1 MNHLLSAF
9 LAGGCLLCGPAS
21 AFAWSQLLDGSKL
34 PQAQGWTLDGT
45 SAGTVVDLGGGNS
58 GIRQTD
64 AELAGY
70 HQWYLTNP
78 AQAVTLGARFSVD
91 SYDGGP
97 VNLLQLSPRSTVAN
111 PGPFVSLAIRE
122 GRFYLLR
129 VLGDD
134 GTAPPAV
141 AQVLADLGSV
151 QTGIF
156 HEAYLYTDNIADRVK
171 LFWNGALR
179 YSNQEIDPA
188 YLLGPQEGRADFGA
202 SNRWPESDRSGRSTV
217 TFDWVNVGDAQDL
230 PVDLPSVPLLRYL
243 DGTSLPSD
251 QTPPWQVERLAT
263 SGETTIVDFL
273 DPLNGAANQALQ
285 VTSGDGDN
293 DWYEGAFRNDE
304 ILAGARFRLVEFSQE
319 GKENLLSVTT
329 VSDPLAPAPSVTLV
343 DGRFKLW
350 SYVESDVE
358 ILDLGEAVPGEWH
371 TVYLHARKDGQVK
384 LWWDGRVAFDDVAP
398 RVNPY
403 DGYVEWGSGSWQRS
417 ASTTVEF
424 DWMGYGTL
432 VNPDP
437 LTTNP
442 TNATTFHA
450 ASAGFNFVAPS
461 VDGVANNGFSI
472 LVNGVDRTADLVI
485 TGDENHRTG
494 HLGGLVDNQKYRVV
508 LTVRDLNGGV
518 AKYTTAFDTFRP
530 DSLTF
535 EAEDWNIDQG
545 QFIDAPV
552 LLSAPGADSYFGTT
566 AVEEIDFHELST
578 DPGST
583 RHLYRD
589 SVLVGT
595 DRAGD
600 FLRQQYLDAQ
610 VGDPTITDYAVTG
623 TEAGEWLNYTRTFPK
638 GTYEI
643 YGRFARADIRTNYQ
657 ALVEKVENANSAAQ
671 RTVALGQFKGG
682 LNRGWPTYYYE
693 QLTDANGAPIT
704 VTLNGQE
711 TLRVTCVEGGYRAN
725 YYLLVPAGTALLHR
739 LDAAGLQLSWA
750 GTGWVLESA
759 PALAGPWEAVS
770 NLSNPYLAPL
780 SRTGAR
786 FFRLRQ

>member
-1 MNHLLSAF
+1 MRHVF
-9 LAGGCLLCGPAS
+9 LALLIGSSLCCSPVS
-21 AFAWSQLLDGSKL
+21 LFAWNRLLDGSTL
-34 PQAQGWTLDGT
+34 PQTQGWTLDGT

-58 GIRQTD
+58 GIRQADTGL
-64 AELAGY
+64 AEY
-70 HQWYLTNP
+70 HQWYLTHA
-78 AQAVTLGARFSVD
+78 AQSAALGARFSVE

-97 VNLLQLSPRSTVAN
+97 VNLLQLSPRSTAAN
-111 PGPFVSLAIRE
+111 PGPLVALAIRE

-134 GTAPPAV
+134 GTAPPAP
-141 AQVLADLGSV
+141 AQVLADLGMV

-156 HEAYLYTDNIADRVK
+156 NEVYLYTDNIADRVK

-179 YSNQEIDPA
+179 YFNLETDPA

-202 SNRWPESDRSGRSTV
+202 SNRWPESDRSGRSTI
-217 TFDWVNVGDAQDL
+217 TFDWVGLGDAQDL
-230 PVDLPSVPLLRYL
+230 PVNLPSVPLLRYL
-243 DGTSLPSD
+243 DGTSPPNE

-263 SGETTIVDFL
+263 SGETTVVDFL

-304 ILAGARFRLVEFSQE
+304 ILAGARFRLAEFSPE

-329 VSDPLAPAPSVTLV
+329 VSDPLAPAPSITLV

-358 ILDLGEAVPGEWH
+358 ILDLGEAVAGEWH
-371 TVYLHARKDGQVK
+371 TAYLYARKDGQVK
-384 LWWDGRVAFDDVAP
+384 LWWDGRVAFDEVAP

-432 VNPDP
+432 VNPEP

-450 ASAGFNFVAPS
+450 ASAGFSFVAPS
-461 VDGVANNGFSI
+461 ADGVANNGFSI
-472 LVNGVDRTADLVI
+472 LVNGVDRTGDLVI

-494 HLGGLVDNQKYRVV
+494 HLGGLTDDQRYRVV

-518 AKYTTAFDTFRP
+518 AKHSTAFDTFRL
-530 DSLTF
+530 SNLTF
-535 EAEDWNIDQG
+535 EAEDWNMDQG

-566 AVEEIDFHELST
+566 SAEEIDFHELST
-578 DPGST
+578 DPSSA

-595 DRAGD
+595 DGAGD
-600 FLRQQYLDAQ
+600 FLRPQYLDAQ
-610 VGDPTITDYAVTG
+610 VDDPAIRDYAVTG
-623 TEAGEWLNYTRTFPK
+623 TEPGEWLNYTRTFPR
-638 GTYEI
+638 GAYTV
-643 YGRFARADIRTNYQ
+643 YGRFARTDIRTNYQ
-657 ALVEKVENANSAAQ
+657 ALVERVQNAHSPAQ
-671 RTVALGQFKGG
+671 TTATLGQFKGS

-693 QLTDANGAPIT
+693 PLTDANGAPIT
-704 VTLNGQE
+704 LTLNGQE

-725 YYLLVPAGTALLHR
+725 YYLLVPAGTALIHR
-739 LDAAGLQLSWA
+739 LDAAGLELSWA

-759 PALAGPWEAVS
+759 QALAGPWEAVS
-770 NLSNPYLAPL
+770 NSSNPYLAPL
-780 SRTGAR
+780 ATTGSR